1 MTPVLLD
8 LLRYIIPMAIGFAAA
23 WLISG
28 IYYDARLRRIRI
40 DTWREAA
47 AKYHGL
53 IDRAYRNQS
62 KPHHINLP

>member
-53 IDRAYRNQS
+53 IDRAYRNQPTP
-62 KPHHINLP
+62 KAKLP